1 MIVEY
6 RNWDD
11 CGEAKLDLSFGGGKM
26 KKWIFIFIIL
36 LLLVPACSNVMPT
49 SPPEPTPT
57 IDESLATPE
66 SEYPQV
72 VGPEP
77 SERIA
82 AFYYP
87 WYGNKETNGEWIHWE
102 QANNHPPTDIGAD
115 YYPLLGTYSALDPVV
130 VAQHFAWLREAGVGV
145 IISSWWGRQSNEN
158 VAVPLLLEMGERYG
172 IKVAFHIENY
182 GGRSA
187 NRLVQDIK
195 YLYQNYSEHPA
206 FFRTTTSSRWSPDD
220 RPKGL
225 FFLWASVAP
234 DGESPAVEPSYWQE
248 ALDEIHALPDGGLV
262 ITDQNSSQWIDQ
274 GHFDGSYNYGVL
286 SFNLE
291 SGYKW
296 ARSLPAD
303 ALYFPGVN
311 PGFSAERI
319 HYSSDTD
326 TPRNAGETYE
336 DRWQMALDVDIE
348 PEMVVITTFNE
359 WHEGTQIEPAESGV
373 LDSLGQP
380 YKDYDPLPPEGY
392 LQLTRK
398 WVDTFLAMDWP
409 EFDTQRVR
417 IRLATTSDWT
427 DFNLVSGGTWLRP
440 TIVSSSESAQT
451 ASLIDGHFALN
462 QPIAQ
467 AEAGNLI
474 EMIVDI
480 QFADIDSDGTL
491 VFEITR
497 GNIGMTW
504 VEFYSYADGEPELIE
519 TVRWGG
525 ITGDGRN
532 TRSIELQADALFGDA
547 P

>member
-1 MIVEY
+1 MQKWVITLVIV
-6 RNWDD
+6 
-11 CGEAKLDLSFGGGKM
+11 
-26 KKWIFIFIIL
+26 L
-36 LLLVPACSNVMPT
+36 LLIPACSKVTPASLPDATPTTDEPLT
-49 SPPEPTPT
+49 SPET
-57 IDESLATPE
+57 
-66 SEYPQV
+66 EYPEV
-72 VGPEP
+72 SGPEP
-77 SERIA
+77 SDRVA

-87 WYGNKETNGEWIHWE
+87 WYGNIETDGSWVHWD

-115 YYPLLGTYSALDPVV
+115 YYPLLDAYSAIDPDV

-145 IISSWWGRQSNEN
+145 IVSSWWGRGSNEN
-158 VAVPLLLEMGERYG
+158 IAVPLLLDMGERYG

-187 NRLVQDIK
+187 NRLVQDIE
-195 YLYQNYSEHPA
+195 YIYQNYGEHPA
-206 FFRTTTSSRWSPDD
+206 FFRTTASSRWSPDD
-220 RPKGL
+220 RPKGM
-225 FFLWASVAP
+225 FFLWAAVAP
-234 DGESPAVEPSYWQE
+234 DGESPSVEPGYWQQ

-262 ITDQNSSQWIDQ
+262 IADQNSSAWIDQ

-291 SGYKW
+291 SGYQW

-319 HYSSDTD
+319 YYPPNTN
-326 TPRNAGETYE
+326 TPRDEGVTYE
-336 DRWQMALDVDIE
+336 NRWQMALNVGIE
-348 PEMVVITTFNE
+348 PEMVVITSFNE
-359 WHEGTQIEPAESGV
+359 WHEGTQIEPAVSGME
-373 LDSLGQP
+373 DSRGQP

-392 LQLTRK
+392 LELTRK

-409 EFDTQRVR
+409 EIDSQRVR

-427 DFNLVSGGTWLRP
+427 GFNLVSGGDWLQP
-440 TIVSSSESAQT
+440 TTLSASGDART
-451 ASLIDGHFALN
+451 ANVQNDGFALN
-462 QPIAQ
+462 QPIEQ

-480 QFADIDSDGTL
+480 QLTDLQSGGTV
-491 VFEITR
+491 VFEIIR

-504 VEFYSYADGEPELIE
+504 VEFYRYYDGEPVLIE
-519 TVRWGG
+519 SVRWGG

-532 TRSIELQADALFGDA
+532 TRSIEIQAEDFLAEVQ
-547 P
+547 

>member
-1 MIVEY
+1 
-6 RNWDD
+6 
-11 CGEAKLDLSFGGGKM
+11 M
-26 KKWIFIFIIL
+26 KKWIVNLSVIL
-36 LLLVPACSNVMPT
+36 LLIPACSTTTVT
-49 SPPEPTPT
+49 AFPEATPT
-57 IDESLATPE
+57 IEEPRASVEPGFPE
-66 SEYPQV
+66 V
-72 VGPEP
+72 VVPEP
-77 SERIA
+77 SDRVA

-87 WYGNKETNGEWIHWE
+87 WYGNVDTDGSWVHWN
-102 QANNHPPTDIGAD
+102 QANNHPPIDIGAD
-115 YYPLLGTYSALDPVV
+115 YYPQLGAYSAMDPDV

-158 VAVPLLLEMGERYG
+158 DAVPLLLDMGERYG

-195 YLYQNYSEHPA
+195 YIYQNYGEHPA
-206 FFRTTTSSRWSPDD
+206 FFRTTSSSRWSPDD
-220 RPKGL
+220 RAKGL

-234 DGESPAVEPSYWQE
+234 DGESPSVEPGYWQE

-262 ITDQNSSQWIDQ
+262 IADQNSSEWIDH

-286 SFNLE
+286 TLNFE

-311 PGFSAERI
+311 PGFSAERVN
-319 HYSSDTD
+319 YPSNTN
-326 TPRNAGETYE
+326 TPRDDGDTY
-336 DRWQMALDVDIE
+336 DKRWEMALDVDIE
-348 PEMVVITTFNE
+348 PEMVVITSFNE
-359 WHEGTQIEPAESGV
+359 WHEGTQIEPAVSG
-373 LDSLGQP
+373 LQDSHGRS
-380 YKDYDPLPPEGY
+380 YKDYAPLAPEGY
-392 LQLTRK
+392 LELTRK
-398 WVDTFLAMDWP
+398 WVDTFVAMDWP
-409 EFDTQRVR
+409 EINSQRVR

-427 DFNLVSGGTWLRP
+427 GLNLVSGGEWLQP
-440 TIVSSSESAQT
+440 TTLSASEYAST
-451 ASLIDGHFALN
+451 ASVQNDGFALN
-462 QPIAQ
+462 QPIEQ
-467 AEAGNLI
+467 AETGNLI

-480 QFADIDSDGTL
+480 QLTDLQSGGAV

-504 VEFYSYADGEPELIE
+504 VEFCRFSDGEPVLIDS
-519 TVRWGG
+519 VRWGG

-532 TRSIELQADALFGDA
+532 TRSFEIQADALFAGA